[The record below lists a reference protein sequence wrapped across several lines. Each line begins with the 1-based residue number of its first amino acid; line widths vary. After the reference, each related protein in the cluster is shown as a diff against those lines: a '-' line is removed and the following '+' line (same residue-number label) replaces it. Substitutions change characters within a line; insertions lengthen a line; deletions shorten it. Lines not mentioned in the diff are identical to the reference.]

1 MFWTIIVF
9 VAGWLVGRNWEQVKK
24 FANEKL
30 NANKNITGK
39 ATRMDQD

>member
-9 VAGWLVGRNWEQVKK
+9 VAGWLVGRYWDQVKK
-24 FANEKL
+24 IASDKL

-39 ATRMDQD
+39 ATRIDPD